1 MTKDFNVKKILIPFD
16 FSDTAALSL
25 DHAIYMAKLKQAEIV
40 LLHIVETVTLPSSLS
55 HAFSG
60 FEKKVETA
68 SNEKLQELA
77 DNLHLQH
84 GIPVHILTD
93 VGKIYK
99 QITHTARQAHI
110 DLIIMGTHG
119 AEGHKYSIGSNT
131 TRVVQ
136 ESHCPVLAIQHQAKK
151 MGFERIILPID
162 DSAES
167 RQKVNPALE
176 LAKMFNSEI
185 IVVGLMGSNGEEYA
199 RKFRIKI
206 EQVEDWLND
215 HGVNCSAQ
223 IVQSDDRAKT
233 TLRVAEENHGDL
245 IVIMTEQ
252 EPSLTGLLMGTY
264 ASKVINHSKIPVMT
278 VRPEEVDPDRIT
290 VTF

>member
-1 MTKDFNVKKILIPFD
+1 MNKDFNVKKILIPFD
-16 FSDTAALSL
+16 FSETASLSL
-25 DHAIYMAKLKQAEIV
+25 DHAVNMAKLKQAEIV

-68 SNEKLQELA
+68 SNDKLKELA

-136 ESHCPVLAIQHQAKK
+136 ESHCPVLAVQQHATS
-151 MGFERIILPID
+151 MGFKKIILPID
-162 DSAES
+162 DSPES
-167 RQKVNPALE
+167 RQKVNHALE
-176 LAKMFNSEI
+176 ISKMYNAEV
-185 IVVGLMGSNGEEYA
+185 IVVGLMHGSSEDYR

-206 EQVEDWLND
+206 EQVEDWLLE
-215 HGVNCSAQ
+215 HGVDAKTE
-223 IVQSDDRAKT
+223 IVNSDDRAKT
-233 TLRVAEENHGDL
+233 TLRVAEEMQGDL
-245 IVIMTEQ
+245 IIIMTEQ
-252 EPSLTGLLMGTY
+252 EPGIASLLMGSY
-264 ASKVINHSKIPVMT
+264 ASKIINHSKIPVMT
-278 VRPEEVDPDRIT
+278 VRPAEIDPDRIT

>member
-1 MTKDFNVKKILIPFD
+1 MNKDFNVKKILIPFD

-25 DHAIYMAKLKQAEIV
+25 DHAVNMAKIMKAEIV
-40 LLHIVETVTLPSSLS
+40 LLHIVETVTLPSSIS

-60 FEKKVETA
+60 FEKKVESA

-77 DNLHLQH
+77 DSLHLQH
-84 GIPVHILTD
+84 GVPVYILTD

-99 QITHTARQAHI
+99 QITHTADQAHI

-136 ESHCPVLAIQHQAKK
+136 ESPCPVLAVQQHAKTL
-151 MGFERIILPID
+151 GFQKIILPID
-162 DSAES
+162 DSPES
-167 RQKVNPALE
+167 RQKVNHALE
-176 LAKMFNSEI
+176 IARLFNGEVL
-185 IVVGLMGSNGEEYA
+185 VVGLMSSESEEYL

-206 EQVEDWLND
+206 EQVDDWLNE
-215 HGVNCSAQ
+215 HGIRSTAHFVK
-223 IVQSDDRAKT
+223 SDDRAKT
-233 TLRVAEENHGDL
+233 TLKFAEENNGDL
-245 IVIMTEQ
+245 IIIMTEQ
-252 EPSLTGLLMGTY
+252 EGIFNSLMGNY
-264 ASKVINHSKIPVMT
+264 ASKIINHSKIPVMT
-278 VRPEEVDPDRIT
+278 VRPAEVDPDRIT